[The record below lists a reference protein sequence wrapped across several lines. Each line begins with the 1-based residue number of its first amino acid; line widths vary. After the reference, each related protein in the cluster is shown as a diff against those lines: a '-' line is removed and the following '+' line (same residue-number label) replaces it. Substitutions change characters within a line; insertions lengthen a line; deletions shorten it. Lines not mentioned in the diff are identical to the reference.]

1 MIMVIVMIADID
13 DNDNNDDND
22 DNDDSDDND
31 DNDDNEY
38 KGIFCHID
46 FCYFSTKIQQ
56 YLQLHSFLFQF
67 LFQSLSF
74 SQVDVY
80 FFAIKFNK

>member
-1 MIMVIVMIADID
+1 MIMVIILIADID
-13 DNDNNDDND
+13 DNDNN
-22 DNDDSDDND
+22 DDND

-56 YLQLHSFLFQF
+56 YLQL
-67 LFQSLSF
+67 
-74 SQVDVY
+74 Y
-80 FFAIKFNK
+80 